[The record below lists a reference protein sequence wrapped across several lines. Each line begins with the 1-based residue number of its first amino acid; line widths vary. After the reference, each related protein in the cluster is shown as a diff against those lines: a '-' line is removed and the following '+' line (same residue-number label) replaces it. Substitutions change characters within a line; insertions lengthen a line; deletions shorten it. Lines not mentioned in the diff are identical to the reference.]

1 MAKTSKANWYLFGS
15 KAFVKSTTD
24 RGKKQT
30 FQDPVVVGAF
40 VGYEITPGYGW
51 SGIYWVWWLKDCVD
65 IDLRQH
71 YYAVSGRQILPF
83 VVRELAKAEDMK

>member
-51 SGIYWVWWLKDCVD
+51 SGMYLVCRLEDFVD
-65 IDLRQH
+65 MDLRQNSH
-71 YYAVSGRQILPF
+71 AVT
-83 VVRELAKAEDMK
+83 EDRSRPL